1 MCDLTLKGNCSI
13 WRKKTTAHRWS
24 HYDQKTCKG
33 WESNRQ
39 DHKPIPLTITFSLTP
54 GICWLTS
61 SSGVSDTTL
70 LHSNKYGEKYLIYLM
85 ELFQTKKKKFEGEMR
100 SDEARDQPRDWSR
113 QVPSPTSVSPF
124 ISVFTLRNVT
134 RHIKIQPLQ
143 KRHQLH
149 IFTVPSITRM
159 LLCNLDLWSSR

>member
-85 ELFQTKKKKFEGEMR
+85 ELFQTKKKKLKVKWGLTR
-100 SDEARDQPRDWSR
+100 RVINLVTEADRFLHRHLCHLLFLSSPCGTSRGTSKYNLYKNDTNSTFSPCPR
-113 QVPSPTSVSPF
+113 
-124 ISVFTLRNVT
+124 
-134 RHIKIQPLQ
+134 
-143 KRHQLH
+143 
-149 IFTVPSITRM
+149 
-159 LLCNLDLWSSR
+159 